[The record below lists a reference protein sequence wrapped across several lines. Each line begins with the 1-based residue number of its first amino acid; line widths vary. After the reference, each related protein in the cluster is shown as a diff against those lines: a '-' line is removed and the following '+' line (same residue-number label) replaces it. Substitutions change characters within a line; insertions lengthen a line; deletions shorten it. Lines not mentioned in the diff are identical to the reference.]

1 MSIFVVLLLTPEF
14 MTENKWWSE
23 SLKDIVEALC
33 GPCEPA
39 RGDLQHALDV
49 FQLVRDTRGWFDLS
63 EDWAKLI
70 AAELVIASM
79 RGHHD
84 ISIIL
89 KMIVVTDE
97 VHDHIANSV
106 SITRAFI
113 RFLRSGV
120 AFPASLEHASD
131 IRQALISGG
140 ICAIKEQNADPKVS
154 KALARHA
161 VSSFF
166 SDHGCADSGGCSE
179 AFAVYVLYSAAL
191 RSTERRTLVP
201 CPRTFMRCLA
211 VGGPFLIAERDMDA
225 IRDLCECH
233 VPVLAR
239 ILALNRAVLVHAQRG
254 APGLCTVLCIMAQ
267 MSGRR
272 EHVVPFFQLVR
283 PELAWACAHG
293 ADWSRE
299 RLAFA
304 CACVK
309 AML

>member
-1 MSIFVVLLLTPEF
+1 M
-14 MTENKWWSE
+14 
-23 SLKDIVEALC
+23 
-33 GPCEPA
+33 
-39 RGDLQHALDV
+39 
-49 FQLVRDTRGWFDLS
+49 LVNLY

-84 ISIIL
+84 ISINL
-89 KMIVVTDE
+89 KMIAATDE
-97 VHDHIANSV
+97 VYDDIEKSV

-120 AFPASLEHASD
+120 AFPASLQHASD
-131 IRQALISGG
+131 IRRALISGG

-161 VSSFF
+161 VASFF
-166 SDHGCADSGGCSE
+166 SDHRCADNGCSE

-211 VGGPFLIAERDMDA
+211 VGGPFLIAEQDMDA

-239 ILALNRAVLVHAQRG
+239 ILALNRAVLEHAQRG